1 MNAIQ
6 KKIQPLIV
14 AALAMICGVALA
26 TTPELHGE
34 GARNDVVV
42 PAALLDGTTLVYT
55 LVDGQSFEISFQKGF
70 VNWRGLAGVMKGKT
84 GRNVSYAAH
93 KLDSGVYR
101 VRWNDERADED
112 YDFVTLLIDLNQSTL
127 FDCSLLNYGDKSAA
141 KPEVRFMPGVIHSVT
156 RA

>member
-1 MNAIQ
+1 M
-6 KKIQPLIV
+6 V
-14 AALAMICGVALA
+14 
-26 TTPELHGE
+26 
-34 GARNDVVV
+34 
-42 PAALLDGTTLVYT
+42 
-55 LVDGQSFEISFQKGF
+55 
-70 VNWRGLAGVMKGKT
+70 KGKT

-127 FDCSLLNYGDKSAA
+127 FDCSLLNYGDNSSA